1 MTVVLDVSAAIQI
14 ILKKEK
20 VEFFNNVY
28 KNASWV
34 IAPEL
39 YISEITN
46 VLWKYNKSNILTHE
60 ECLQYI
66 EDGISLIDD
75 FFTEKDMWKEVLGES
90 IKNNHSAY
98 DMFYAV
104 LARRNDSGLLSND
117 KELIKIA
124 KKMKIESFGYEH
136 LFLKPI

>member
-1 MTVVLDVSAAIQI
+1 MTIILDVSAAIQI
-14 ILKKEK
+14 VLKKEK
-20 VEFFNNVY
+20 QQYFEEVY
-28 KNASWV
+28 RKASWV

-46 VLWKYNKSNILTHE
+46 VLWKYYKSKILNHE

-66 EDGISLIDD
+66 QDGIELIDD
-75 FFTEKDMWKEVLGES
+75 FFPEKEMWKEVLGES

-104 LARRNDSGLLSND
+104 LARRNDAMLVSYD
-117 KELIKIA
+117 KELIKTS
-124 KKMKIESFGYEH
+124 KEMKIENFG
-136 LFLKPI
+136 

>member
-1 MTVVLDVSAAIQI
+1 MTIVLDVSAAIQI
-14 ILKKEK
+14 VLKKEK
-20 VEFFNNVY
+20 MDFFNNVY
-28 KNASWV
+28 KNAPWV

-39 YISEITN
+39 YVSEITN
-46 VLWKYNKSNILTHE
+46 VLWKYNKANILMHE

-66 EDGISLIDD
+66 EDGINLVDD
-75 FFTEKDMWKEVLGES
+75 FFNEKDMWKEVLGES

-117 KELIKIA
+117 RDLIKIA
-124 KKMKIESFGYEH
+124 KKMKIESFG
-136 LFLKPI
+136 

>member
-1 MTVVLDVSAAIQI
+1 MTIVLDVSAAIQI

-20 VEFFNNVY
+20 MEFFNNVF

-46 VLWKYNKSNILTHE
+46 VLWKYNKAKILTHE
-60 ECLQYI
+60 ECLSYI
-66 EDGISLIDD
+66 EDGIALIDD
-75 FFTEKDMWKEVLGES
+75 FFNEKDMWKEVLGES
-90 IKNNHSAY
+90 IKNCHSAY

-104 LARRNDSGLLSND
+104 LARRNDSGLVSND
-117 KELIKIA
+117 KELIKVA
-124 KKMKIESFGYEH
+124 KKMKIENFG
-136 LFLKPI
+136 

>member
-1 MTVVLDVSAAIQI
+1 MTIVLDVSAAIQI
-14 ILKKEK
+14 VLQKEK
-20 VEFFNNVY
+20 KDYFESFY
-28 KNASWV
+28 RKASWV

-46 VLWKYNKSNILTHE
+46 VLWKYYKNKILTHD

-66 EDGISLIDD
+66 EDGLGLIDD

-90 IKNNHSAY
+90 IKNDHSAY

-104 LARRNDSGLLSND
+104 LARRNDSTLVSND
-117 KELIKIA
+117 KELIKIS
-124 KKMKIESFGYEH
+124 KEMKIENFG
-136 LFLKPI
+136 